1 VKASVRI
8 AGTAPAAAR
17 GVSMVDGATE
27 MLGSSPS
34 LHNRIVADIEGRIL
48 SGDWPPG
55 NRIPYEHELTGHY
68 GCSRMTV
75 SKALAQLVRAG
86 LIERRRKAGSF
97 VARPRS
103 QSALLEIRDVAAEVA
118 ALNLAYAYALLGRRK
133 RRATR
138 ADRERLG
145 VEAGTSVLSV
155 ICRHDAG
162 GRPFCREDRLISLTT
177 VPDAADEPFDTVAPG
192 PWLLAQAQ
200 WTSAEHRIRAAAA
213 DHATAE
219 TLRVTEGAPCLIVE
233 RRTSTSEQ
241 PVTHVRF
248 TYPANA
254 HELVASF
261 TPSRAEQGLRPLQQT
276 GG

>member
-1 VKASVRI
+1 
-8 AGTAPAAAR
+8 
-17 GVSMVDGATE
+17 MVDRTVE
-27 MLGSSPS
+27 TSGSTTS
-34 LHNRIVADIEGRIL
+34 LHSRIVAHVEGRIL

-55 NRIPYEHELTGHY
+55 YRIPYEHELTRQY

-75 SKALAQLVRAG
+75 SKALAQLARAG

-97 VARPRS
+97 VAQPRS

-118 ALNLAYAYALLGRRK
+118 SLNLAYAYALLGREK

-145 VEAGTSVLSV
+145 VGAGASVLSV
-155 ICRHDAG
+155 TCRHDAG
-162 GRPFCREDRLISLTT
+162 VRPFCHEDRLIALAT
-177 VPDAADEPFDTVAPG
+177 VPRAADELFEVVAPG
-192 PWLLAQAQ
+192 PWLLAQAP
-200 WTSAEHRIRAAAA
+200 WTAAEHRIRAAAA
-213 DHATAE
+213 DHATAA
-219 TLRVTEGAPCLIVE
+219 TLRVAEDAPCLIVE
-233 RRTSTSEQ
+233 RRTWTATE

-261 TPSRAEQGLRPLQQT
+261 TPSQAEPVSRGQPVGHPVR
-276 GG
+276 